1 MTLALLTSRCGPRAT
16 RGMLDAMRRAVTM
29 LAVGA
34 GLAEGLAVAPF
45 RLGARPLRRGEKGE
59 RDDSPIGP

>member
-1 MTLALLTSRCGPRAT
+1 
-16 RGMLDAMRRAVTM
+16 MLDAMRRAVTM